1 MIQAS
6 GAHSVRVEARRAET
20 QASPRLGLRQPFR
33 VGARAKNALWG
44 TAANGLAEWRNPMGM
59 TDDDD
64 TVYCDVQM
72 PLAQGR
78 ELLQLVSTLRES

>member
-1 MIQAS
+1 
-6 GAHSVRVEARRAET
+6 
-20 QASPRLGLRQPFR
+20 
-33 VGARAKNALWG
+33 
-44 TAANGLAEWRNPMGM
+44 MGM

-78 ELLQLVSTLRES
+78 ELLQLVSTLRESKAHPTLDRVFECMQYELSMTIDILDNPPTWGPWRQ

>member
-1 MIQAS
+1 
-6 GAHSVRVEARRAET
+6 
-20 QASPRLGLRQPFR
+20 
-33 VGARAKNALWG
+33 
-44 TAANGLAEWRNPMGM
+44 MGM

-78 ELLQLVSTLRES
+78 ELLQLVSTPQGVESLPDPR